1 MRFENNKKSLIKK
14 HLKKKQQLSNME
26 SRLFTAY
33 QSCRNQKVLKS
44 LNMQFVEHTSTFLN
58 KNTDIEASNNH
69 NFKFIVLQPQRR
81 FDMQYGKVLEKEL
94 ADLIPQTYYFLV
106 IDLGQVDF
114 IDTSGLRA
122 LMRGFSATHFRK
134 CRLVMCNLQ
143 ASIRM
148 IFELTQLDSVF
159 EIFESYE
166 AALTTVNAQ
175 L

>member
-1 MRFENNKKSLIKK
+1 
-14 HLKKKQQLSNME
+14 
-26 SRLFTAY
+26 
-33 QSCRNQKVLKS
+33 
-44 LNMQFVEHTSTFLN
+44 MQFIENKRTFAN
-58 KNTDIEASNNH
+58 NNTDIQASNNH
-69 NFKFIVLQPQRR
+69 NLKFLVLQLQGG
-81 FDMQYGKVLEKEL
+81 FDMQYGKVLEKQM
-94 ADLIPQTYYFLV
+94 ADLIPQNHYFLV

-114 IDTSGLRA
+114 MDTSGLSA
-122 LMRGFSATHFRK
+122 LMRGFSAARSSN
-134 CRLVMCNLQ
+134 CRLVICNLQ